1 MKSVLRKLLFFVV
14 WYLGYYALCFLLL
27 APDLF
32 TISIYLV
39 LMVIYYMVSFVDTMI
54 RPFAENA
61 ELSPKYSLILLM
73 VFLVNPFQLVLM
85 VYENKYVISKYV
97 EVWDNILVSYIGI
110 LIFLL
115 GGIITLV
122 SRVQLGKH
130 GSGSLVIE
138 EDHKLVNTGIY
149 HYLRHPMYLGGLL
162 GVLGMAL
169 GIRSL
174 IMLFVSGVFY
184 FVIFRHRILEE
195 ERLLITEFG
204 ESYNA
209 YMKRTKRLIPR
220 VY

>member
-1 MKSVLRKLLFFVV
+1 MKQVLRKLIFFIV
-14 WYLGYYALCFLLL
+14 WYLGYYGLCFLLL
-27 APDLF
+27 APELF

-61 ELSPKYSLILLM
+61 ELSPKYSVIMLL
-73 VFLVNPFQLVLM
+73 VFLVNPFLLILT

-97 EVWDNILVSYIGI
+97 EIWDNLLVSYIGS

-115 GGIITLV
+115 GGLITLV
-122 SRVQLGKH
+122 SRYQLGKY
-130 GSGSLVIE
+130 GSGRLVIE
-138 EDHKLVNTGIY
+138 EDHKLVSTGIY
-149 HYLRHPMYLGGLL
+149 RYLRHPMYFGGLL
-162 GVLGMAL
+162 GVIGMAL

-174 IMLFVSGVFY
+174 IMLVVSGVFY
-184 FVIFRHRILEE
+184 FVIFRNRIQEE
-195 ERLLITEFG
+195 ERLLIDEFG

-209 YMKRTKRLIPR
+209 YMNRTKRLIPR